1 MSFMQKIKVRSLLFN
16 ELLKILDTAF
26 SLNYSKSLSGSAHAE
41 QFVGPVDTRRVLF
54 SALSDR

>member
-26 SLNYSKSLSGSAHAE
+26 SLNYSKSLSGSARAE
-41 QFVGPVDTRRVLF
+41 LFVGPVDMRRVLF
-54 SALSDR
+54 STLSDH